1 MKTKFFETNKIN
13 EYITQIIGL
22 AGEQCYLI
30 EGNDRALLFDGLCG
44 EGSLKSFVRELT
56 DLPVQMVLS
65 HAHPDHCGAVFE
77 YGECYMHPDDMA
89 LLYTDFVSGRQERW
103 KFVAEVPEWAPPVRT
118 KTRLEDI
125 TPGCAVKTYPV
136 YDGDMFDLGGVQME
150 VIGVPGHTRGSIV
163 LLDRADRLVL
173 SGDAINPN
181 TLMALPGAATV
192 EEYKESVL
200 HLKTFQPAFD
210 SLYGGHGPEPVPARI
225 VDDALMLIDRI
236 LNRTDEAIEEYD
248 ILGHRKVWRAAS
260 IGSDFLPLYGGFS
273 NIVYHTDTLINE
285 AARGAEDAG
294 ATVEYFDLFKLDKYT
309 GCVSCF
315 GCKKEKNK
323 GRCIRRDGLTP
334 VLDAIREADGLII
347 GSPNYLSNLTAS
359 FRALYE
365 RLIFQNLTYN
375 METPCCN
382 VHPIPVLL
390 IMTSNAPDTM
400 YTGLIESYQQTMNG
414 FVGPTNVL
422 ISGDTLQLKD
432 YSKTDWPWTLFD
444 AKAKQ
449 ERHDC
454 VFPEEMKKAYEMGK
468 ALV

>member
-1 MKTKFFETNKIN
+1 MEKKIIAVN
-13 EYITQIIGL
+13 
-22 AGEQCYLI
+22 AG
-30 EGNDRALLFDGLCG
+30 
-44 EGSLKSFVRELT
+44 
-56 DLPVQMVLS
+56 P
-65 HAHPDHCGAVFE
+65 
-77 YGECYMHPDDMA
+77 
-89 LLYTDFVSGRQERW
+89 
-103 KFVAEVPEWAPPVRT
+103 
-118 KTRLEDI
+118 
-125 TPGCAVKTYPV
+125 
-136 YDGDMFDLGGVQME
+136 
-150 VIGVPGHTRGSIV
+150 
-163 LLDRADRLVL
+163 
-173 SGDAINPN
+173 
-181 TLMALPGAATV
+181 
-192 EEYKESVL
+192 
-200 HLKTFQPAFD
+200 
-210 SLYGGHGPEPVPARI
+210 
-225 VDDALMLIDRI
+225 
-236 LNRTDEAIEEYD
+236 
-248 ILGHRKVWRAAS
+248 RKGW
-260 IGSDFLPLYGGFS
+260 
-273 NIVYHTDTLINE
+273 NTDTLINE

-309 GCVSCF
+309 GCISCF

-375 METPCCN
+375 VETPCCN
-382 VHPIPVLL
+382 THPIPVLL

-432 YSKTDWPWTLFD
+432 YSKTDWLWTLFD